1 MEALDSEVDTLYE
14 DTVYMVQHWIGER
27 ENEDE
32 NNISRNQLLIYVQQ
46 VFNKSVDEHLAAV
59 NKVKNRAPPS
69 YTLFV
74 EVIEA
79 RNLAAKDVNGFSD
92 PYCIFGMIQG
102 SGNREVTPNAWDAAD
117 KKKKRHSDAKPLA
130 EENKCS
136 FSKSTCMTKIKTKTL
151 NPVWNES
158 FSLDVTDIK
167 NGVFHLD
174 IWDYDEDLTVV
185 DAVKTLHEVH
195 TIKGVHRYLKQVVKS
210 VKSHSAKE
218 EEDDGAADDF
228 LGCVDISLKELSLA
242 GREEWFHLQKQPS
255 FSNVSGDCHLSLHI
269 SAKEASSAG
278 GSASYNSNAPP
289 KQRHPLKIQ
298 LVLLTVL
305 LRHELKVMREVQD
318 WSGELS
324 TGATRILA
332 LNSMQTG
339 LTSSQKA
346 MARWIVYSTELCS
359 RGVHY
364 EMLQPCLEEMQR
376 TWKRLDAQSPEAQ
389 LLCASFT
396 AYVDGLLSKLRQI
409 PALPAG
415 SEDATAKLQAM
426 LCVLAQLY
434 KTEAF
439 QQLCAY
445 HGDLE
450 GLITTAIQEGTGSW
464 YKSLAQPD
472 KDAQENAS
480 EDAAAVAMRGE
491 RERLTQLSAIVEKVT
506 AELGLKKRCYQELF
520 LRSVN
525 VDYFNIVYC
534 LLETLV
540 ADTVQRVAEDMSQ
553 LLKDAEDGHSDCE
566 VGEMLFV
573 VYVHLKELHGLHQH
587 VTDRATETLALF
599 GFHKWFQPAINK
611 WFVVIQQKIHDRI
624 RKAVSID
631 SLEAMDSLVFHS
643 TSAVDTATCLSQ
655 LEKFWHNLAW
665 PEPLEAFVLATK
677 LTQDICDASVA
688 YATLI
693 HQKLE
698 QCPAEPAGRESKVST
713 QLCAVVGDLDFV
725 REKLLLF
732 PEQLG
737 WEEFGAAIGDHGK
750 QVQTAL
756 YGQLHGAQD
765 DLACQANDI
774 LTSVPTRMLLDLKQ
788 RVASLVNAPDYIQPP
803 EALSPLIEY
812 LEASLF
818 TFNQRLSNERCIR
831 IMQTVW
837 TALLDIFTDA
847 VRSRQSHCVSFD
859 VRFHYS
865 LLALRETFHA
875 DGEGLLPAVLESDAF
890 QVLEKKLR
898 LKTLST
904 VELIEEFYLER
915 IKEQE
920 LCHQSGLGELRVRC
934 WHAESRLHVEVLN
947 GMGLPAMD
955 SNGLSD
961 PFVTLDLCPHH
972 HFPLAKSARTQ
983 TQSNTLNPI
992 FGETFEFPV
1001 SEEQCRSRSACV
1013 LMTVMDF
1020 DLFTA
1025 NDYIGQ
1031 TVLRLDDVA
1040 CVDTRAAPPEL
1051 PQRSLPLMDK
1061 SLHADIDILQIL
1073 EERSDEKDVQE
1084 LLKKWK

>member
-1 MEALDSEVDTLYE
+1 MEALDSEVETLYE
-14 DTVYMVQHWIGER
+14 DITYMVHHWIGER

-46 VFNKSVDEHLAAV
+46 VFNKSADEHLAVV
-59 NKVKNRAPPS
+59 NKVKNRTPPS

-79 RNLAAKDVNGFSD
+79 RNLAAKDANGFSD
-92 PYCIFGMIQG
+92 PYCILGIIQG
-102 SGNREVTPNAWDAAD
+102 SANRELTPSAWDAAD
-117 KKKKRHSDAKPLA
+117 KKKRHSDAKPLA
-130 EENKCS
+130 ENKCS
-136 FSKSTCMTKIKTKTL
+136 FSKSVCMTKIKAKTL

-158 FSLDVTDIK
+158 FNLDVTDIK
-167 NGVFHLD
+167 DGVFHLD

-185 DAVKTLHEVH
+185 DAVKTLNEVH

-218 EEDDGAADDF
+218 EDDSAADDF
-228 LGCVDISLKELSLA
+228 LGCVDISLKELSMT
-242 GREEWFHLQKQPS
+242 GRKEWFHLQKQPS

-269 SAKEASSAG
+269 SAKEESSTGASASSD
-278 GSASYNSNAPP
+278 SNVPP
-289 KQRHPLKIQ
+289 KQRYPIKIQ
-298 LVLLTVL
+298 LVLMTGL
-305 LRHELKVMREVQD
+305 LRHELKVMREAQD

-332 LNSMQTG
+332 LNSVQRG
-339 LTSSQKA
+339 LTSSQQA
-346 MARWIVYSTELCS
+346 VARWIVYSTELCS

-396 AYVDGLLSKLRQI
+396 AYIDDVLSKLRQI
-409 PALPAG
+409 PALPAE

-426 LCVLAQLY
+426 LCVLAHLY

-450 GLITTAIQEGTGSW
+450 ALVTTAIQEGTESW
-464 YKSLAQPD
+464 YRSLAQPD
-472 KDAQENAS
+472 KDAQESAS
-480 EDAAAVAMRGE
+480 QHAAAAVAVRDG
-491 RERLTQLSAIVEKVT
+491 RERLARLSAIVEAVNT
-506 AELGLKKRCYQELF
+506 ELGLKKRPYQELF

-534 LLETLV
+534 LLERLV
-540 ADTVQRVAEDMSQ
+540 ADTAQRVAEDMSQ
-553 LLKDAEDGHSDCE
+553 LLKGAEDGQSDCE

-624 RKAVSID
+624 RRAVIID
-631 SLEAMDSLVFHS
+631 PLEAMDSLVPHS

-698 QCPAEPAGRESKVST
+698 RCSAASAGGESKVSS

-737 WEEFGAAIGDHGK
+737 WEEFGVAIGDHGK

-765 DLACQANDI
+765 DLACQASDI
-774 LTSVPTRMLLDLKQ
+774 LTCVPTRMLLDLKQ
-788 RVASLVNAPDYIQPP
+788 RVASLVNAPDSIQPP

-818 TFNQRLSNERCIR
+818 TFNQRLSKERCIR

-947 GMGLPAMD
+947 ATGLPAMD

-961 PFVTLDLCPHH
+961 PFVTLDLCPYH

-983 TQSNTLNPI
+983 TQNNTLNPI
-992 FGETFEFPV
+992 FDETFEFSV

-1013 LMTVMDF
+1013 LMTVVDF

-1031 TVLRLDDVA
+1031 MVLRLNDVA
-1040 CVDTRAAPPEL
+1040 CVETRAAPPAL
-1051 PQRSLPLMDK
+1051 PQRSLPLIDK
-1061 SLHADIDILQIL
+1061 SLHADIDILEIL
-1073 EERSDEKDVQE
+1073 EERSVERDVQE